1 MSSIAIDVVLLP
13 DQSLT
18 GLAIDASKK
27 YSLRFPY
34 GMALNTENC
43 LPHISLAMGVIK
55 QNQLSQFSGMLST
68 IASTWSICALKV
80 RSCRSYAIST
90 GQIVAEFLLENTKDM
105 QDLHEAV
112 MCGLQPFESYTV
124 YPKMIAG
131 PHPIHDFTLLWITN
145 YRKNSSFERFNP
157 HITLGFGTIER
168 IDFPSHFSA
177 SSLALCHLGN
187 WCTCRK
193 VLMSFPLKAGA
204 S

>member
-18 GLAIDASKK
+18 GLAMDVSKR
-27 YSLRFPY
+27 YSLRFPD
-34 GMALNTENC
+34 GMALNAENC
-43 LPHISLAMGVIK
+43 LPHISLAMGVIER
-55 QNQLSQFSGMLST
+55 NRLAEISAVLSAV
-68 IASTWSICALKV
+68 ASNRSIYALTV
-80 RSCRSYAIST
+80 RSCRSVTILA
-90 GQIVAEFLLENTKDM
+90 GRIVSELLLENTKDI

-112 MCGLQPFESYTV
+112 MNGLQPLVSYNV
-124 YPKMIAG
+124 SPHMIAP
-131 PHPIHDFTLLWITN
+131 PHPIDDFTLLWIAN
-145 YRKNSSFERFNP
+145 YREDSSIERFNP

-168 IDFPSHFSA
+168 LDIPSHFSA

-193 VLMSFPLKAGA
+193 VFMSFPLKAGA